1 MDTIEMKMRDKTKNI
16 EYFESYIKE
25 ANRLKE
31 KSLQRFYNGEI
42 PSGRLDK
49 YEYRLV
55 EKLFFIFCA
64 KYCLGHE
71 IKELREF
78 YITLINNVK
87 SPTWGGKSSKVCV
100 SRDTYKDQYTVEP
113 HNKMLS
119 LISLALLLKVN
130 AKLFS
135 VFSDIID
142 HDNISDN
149 LYEFILKAEF
159 SDRKRKRPEEYDPK
173 HSVILKVY
181 RNMRLAI
188 EQTDKTEAQKLIK
201 HFLEKDFYHKHSG
214 FYNLHKE
221 KFELYYGY
229 WSFEAAAITC
239 IMDLDDSSYRDNQYY
254 PKDLVDFYR
263 STSLC

>member
-1 MDTIEMKMRDKTKNI
+1 MRDKLKNPT
-16 EYFESYIKE
+16 YFNKFIVETESIIS
-25 ANRLKE
+25 
-31 KSLQRFYNGEI
+31 KSRQRFIDNKIPLHRLSWHKYNLMNHRFSI
-42 PSGRLDK
+42 
-49 YEYRLV
+49 V
-55 EKLFFIFCA
+55 IA
-64 KYCLGHE
+64 KFSEGIE
-71 IKELREF
+71 VSDIKREF
-78 YITLINNVK
+78 EELINDI
-87 SPTWGGKSSKVCV
+87 SPAAWPSDISKV
-100 SRDTYKDQYTVEP
+100 RINPNELADQYMVEP

-119 LISLALLLKVN
+119 LLSLAFLLRVDSKLLLLLSN
-130 AKLFS
+130 
-135 VFSDIID
+135 IID

-221 KFELYYGY
+221 KFDLYYGY